1 MESELDKN
9 REGWRVREK
18 LVGSTACRYIGE
30 LLELN
35 HSWMGGDMLK
45 GQLRMIK
52 SERRKGHC

>member
-45 GQLRMIK
+45 GQ
-52 SERRKGHC
+52 